1 MFLTPWVSKV
11 ETFVCCAKSEMK
23 FSRNIITGAEEL
35 HLRLYDHK
43 VQDGKSS
50 AIQVTAPGPNL
61 ECVRDEILESMQ

>member
-1 MFLTPWVSKV
+1 MYTL
-11 ETFVCCAKSEMK
+11 
-23 FSRNIITGAEEL
+23 TGAEEL

-43 VQDGKSS
+43 VQHGKYS